1 MVKES
6 TNILRGPEQNPMAF
20 WREERETWN
29 TPPDLLGGEMLWG
42 VVKRR
47 KV

>member
-6 TNILRGPEQNPMAF
+6 TNILREPEQNPMAF
-20 WREERETWN
+20 WREE

-42 VVKRR
+42 VVKRK